1 MIHANGGKDKNN
13 LTRRILTIIL
23 SNEFSISL
31 SLTGQ
36 KNTVGVKNMNFIKI
50 LIGML
55 LCLEYYMYR
64 YVKIINNFNLY
75 FRNCVRN
82 LSTKHDKQPYK
93 KKRLTYM
100 KLSKLFKIGY
110 SMPMIEQN
118 ILKRNTLW
126 SKIIF
131 HIS

>member
-50 LIGML
+50 LLGML
-55 LCLEYYMYR
+55 LFLEYY
-64 YVKIINNFNLY
+64 L
-75 FRNCVRN
+75 
-82 LSTKHDKQPYK
+82 
-93 KKRLTYM
+93 
-100 KLSKLFKIGY
+100 
-110 SMPMIEQN
+110 
-118 ILKRNTLW
+118 
-126 SKIIF
+126 
-131 HIS
+131 

>member
-55 LCLEYYMYR
+55 LCLEYYM
-64 YVKIINNFNLY
+64 
-75 FRNCVRN
+75 
-82 LSTKHDKQPYK
+82 
-93 KKRLTYM
+93 
-100 KLSKLFKIGY
+100 
-110 SMPMIEQN
+110 
-118 ILKRNTLW
+118 
-126 SKIIF
+126 
-131 HIS
+131 